1 MPCLRGIELSLSTNP
16 SNEPI
21 PEYPHPEGASA
32 QLLGA
37 FSNIPN
43 GQTSQRKTSP
53 VVAVYISS
61 IPGSPFAIDYSINTA
76 PSAPCKYVFF
86 RLYMNGRPIA
96 AWGVDPV
103 VRPNGKIVKSLW
115 APSAL
120 YADQVGLEGRN
131 FVFLPGQEHKSVAEE
146 GGLIEIQVFRAKERR
161 ARTPRLEE
169 FRYQEN
175 YGIAAPSI
183 GLLEQ
188 PQDACFYDWYLL
200 DARDSPF
207 AIFRFHYR
215 SLNNLKQLNL
225 IPATEL
231 ELLCSTSPKDLR
243 TLVQAQD
250 SELVSDESK
259 DSSSQ
264 SSDSDEAVFHE
275 CNEEVPAS
283 PNDDAEDHHLKS
295 PPKLFPAITS
305 DARLPQPS
313 KMLRDASFES
323 YLQRPLPELPLEKLN
338 RISRRSSAES
348 ATSTTPSITPSL
360 LQYVDEDSFDPDS
373 FEVGVAHLVQLPP
386 SESTISIIQAGNGDP
401 ADCSISDFETSP
413 ESRGDSL
420 HEEEMPFGRYLSTA
434 AKGLERGTAL
444 STSPKQSL
452 FSGDSKCRQPP
463 PINVTSRD
471 YLPGS
476 ENTPPGRSE
485 MTNASLF
492 LNHAQHVN
500 IAAIRGSDSQASKG
514 HNKSLFAGLWKK
526 KDSGPPSKLS
536 KAGDGGNMMQRAMGS
551 LI

>member
-1 MPCLRGIELSLSTNP
+1 MPCLRGIELSLTTNP

-21 PEYPHPEGASA
+21 PEYPQPEGASA

-37 FSNIPN
+37 LSNIPN
-43 GQTSQRKTSP
+43 AQTSQRKASP

-76 PSAPCKYVFF
+76 PPAPCKYVFF

-103 VRPNGKIVKSLW
+103 VRPKGKIVKSLW

-146 GGLIEIQVFRAKERR
+146 GGLIEIQVFRARERR

-175 YGIAAPSI
+175 YGIAI

-188 PQDACFYDWYLL
+188 PHDACFYDWYLL

-225 IPATEL
+225 ISPATEL
-231 ELLCSTSPKDLR
+231 ERLCSTSPKDLR
-243 TLVQAQD
+243 TLIQVQV
-250 SELVSDESK
+250 SELASDGSK

-275 CNEEVPAS
+275 CNEEVLAS
-283 PNDDAEDHHLKS
+283 RNDDAEDAEDHDLKR
-295 PPKLFPAITS
+295 PPKLFPALTS
-305 DARLPQPS
+305 DTRLPQPS

-323 YLQRPLPELPLEKLN
+323 YLQRPLPELPLENFN

-348 ATSTTPSITPSL
+348 TTSTTPSITPSL
-360 LQYVDEDSFDPDS
+360 LRYVDEDSFDPDS

-386 SESTISIIQAGNGDP
+386 SESTIGIIQAGNGDL

-413 ESRGDSL
+413 KSRGDSL
-420 HEEEMPFGRYLSTA
+420 REEKMPFDRYSSTA
-434 AKGLERGTAL
+434 ARG
-444 STSPKQSL
+444 
-452 FSGDSKCRQPP
+452 
-463 PINVTSRD
+463 
-471 YLPGS
+471 
-476 ENTPPGRSE
+476 
-485 MTNASLF
+485 
-492 LNHAQHVN
+492 
-500 IAAIRGSDSQASKG
+500 QASKG

-526 KDSGPPSKLS
+526 KDSGPPSLI
-536 KAGDGGNMMQRAMGS
+536 AERPIRADH
-551 LI
+551 LAER